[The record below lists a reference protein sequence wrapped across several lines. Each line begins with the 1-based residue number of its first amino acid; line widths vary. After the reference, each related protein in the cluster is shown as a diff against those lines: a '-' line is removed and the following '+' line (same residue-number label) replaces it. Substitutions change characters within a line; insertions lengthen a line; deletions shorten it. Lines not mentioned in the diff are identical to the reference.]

1 MRGRQL
7 AAGAAS
13 CEDDLSG
20 QTETLT
26 EEIPMRIL
34 SKDLGAHAG
43 EKVMI
48 EGWLHKKR
56 LLGGLTFINVRDRGG
71 LTQIVIKDKDEVE
84 KLRALQTGTVLRVEG
99 SVVDEPR
106 APGGVELHDAT
117 LEVMV
122 PVTEEPPIEIDK
134 PLSHKP
140 DNLDTLFD
148 NRPIGLRNLQETAI
162 FKVQAKV
169 LEGFRRFF
177 KDNDFTE
184 MNSPKLL
191 AEATEGGA
199 ETFKLYY
206 FGKTATLAQSAQFY
220 KQMMVG
226 VFERVFETNP
236 TFRAEPSATTRHMT
250 EYITI
255 DAEIGFIGF
264 EELLNFAAN
273 CLLSVIDTV
282 KNDCAAELK
291 LWRVPEFVLPA
302 KAEEI
307 PRLTIA
313 EIHERFLAA
322 TKENHTGE
330 DDLAP
335 AEERW
340 VCEWAKQEKDSE
352 AVLVVGWPSRS
363 KTFKFYHRANE
374 EDSSTADR
382 ADLLFRG
389 VEIATLSMRENRYDR
404 LLKQLEA
411 GGGDPTNPGYAP
423 LLSVYRYGMPP
434 HGGWGWGL
442 ERTVEKILG
451 LNSVKEA
458 TLFPRD
464 INRLAP

>member
-1 MRGRQL
+1 M
-7 AAGAAS
+7 AS
-13 CEDDLSG
+13 LDGKMSA
-20 QTETLT
+20 
-26 EEIPMRIL
+26 MRIL
-34 SKDLGAHAG
+34 SNELKEHIGQTVH
-43 EKVMI
+43 I

-56 LLGGLTFINVRDRGG
+56 LLGGLTFINVRDRRG
-71 LTQIVIKDKDEVE
+71 LTQVVIQDKDEVE
-84 KLRALQTGTVLRVEG
+84 KLRGLQIGTVLAVDGQVVE
-99 SVVDEPR
+99 EAR
-106 APGGVELHDAT
+106 APGGAELHDARLT
-117 LEVMV
+117 VMV
-122 PVTEEPPIEIDK
+122 PVEAEPPIEIDK

-140 DNLDTLFD
+140 DNLDTLLD
-148 NRPIGLRNLQETAI
+148 HRPIGLRNLQETAI

-169 LEGFRRFF
+169 LQAFREYFAA
-177 KDNDFTE
+177 NDFTE

-199 ETFKLYY
+199 EVFTLDY

-255 DAEIGFIGF
+255 DAEIGFIEF
-264 EELLNFAAN
+264 EDLLNHAGS
-273 CLLSVIDTV
+273 CLLAVV
-282 KNDCAAELK
+282 KKVQQDCATELK
-291 LWRVPEFVLPA
+291 MWNVQGFTLPDA
-302 KAEEI
+302 ADKI
-307 PRLTIA
+307 PRLS
-313 EIHERFLAA
+313 IHDIHAKFLKA
-322 TKENHTGE
+322 TGEDHTGE

-340 VCEWAKQEKDSE
+340 VCDWAKKEFKSE
-352 AVLVVGWPSRS
+352 AVFVVGWPSNS

-374 EDSSTADR
+374 QHPELADR

-389 VEIATLSMRENRYDR
+389 IEITTLSMREHRYER
-404 LLKQLEA
+404 LIAQLKA
-411 GGGDPTNPGYAP
+411 GGGNPDNPGYAP
-423 LLSVYRYGMPP
+423 LLSAYKYGMPP

-442 ERTVEKILG
+442 ERTVQKILG